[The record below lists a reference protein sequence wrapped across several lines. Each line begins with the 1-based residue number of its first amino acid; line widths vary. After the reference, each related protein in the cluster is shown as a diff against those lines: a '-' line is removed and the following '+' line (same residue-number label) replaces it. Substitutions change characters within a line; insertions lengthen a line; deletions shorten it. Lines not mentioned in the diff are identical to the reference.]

1 MGALRRTVAITTM
14 LVMAAAAMGFGA
26 GVLAGRG
33 LAAPSAVSVS
43 TAPASHEEMDQA
55 HEARVKAFPA
65 KTRGIGN
72 QLLQPKLIAGVKQ
85 FEVTA
90 REMPWEVESGISRTA
105 FAYNGQVPGPMIRV
119 TEGDRVRIILH
130 NELPE
135 STSIHFHG
143 LNTPNAMDG
152 VPFIT
157 QPPVRPGQSFTYGF
171 IAAPAGTHM
180 YHSHNGADQITKGL
194 LGAFIVEP
202 RDRSSEPTVAQDV
215 VLVINDG
222 PLGFTIN
229 GKSFPATQP
238 IVLKAGQRLRI
249 RYMNEGQVI
258 HPMHLHGLPQQVIA
272 KDGHRLPQ
280 PYGVDTIDVAPG
292 ERYDLL
298 VDATQ
303 PGVWALHCHI
313 LSHAESSRHAR
324 DGDRSDRP
332 AVNPASCSRPLGERL
347 GVRGRLGRGDVA
359 AAGDGGSEHPLR
371 DCNPRASVEGRGQ
384 RVSAVWADA
393 ACYNCKD
400 AATMGANGKVRLLA
414 E

>member
-1 MGALRRTVAITTM
+1 MRALRRTLAVTTM
-14 LVMAAAAMGFGA
+14 LVMAAGALGFGA
-26 GVLAGRG
+26 GFLTGRG
-33 LAAPSAVSVS
+33 STVPGAASAHHFVTAIHSDVAVS
-43 TAPASHEEMDQA
+43 AASATHEEMDQA

-65 KTRGIGN
+65 KTRGLGN
-72 QLLQPKLIAGVKQ
+72 QPLQPKLVAGVKQ
-85 FEVTA
+85 FELTA
-90 REMPWEVESGISRTA
+90 REAQWEVEPGVQRTA
-105 FAYNGQVPGPMIRV
+105 FAYNGQVPGPIIRV

-157 QPPVRPGQSFTYGF
+157 QPPVRPGQSFTYEF
-171 IAAPAGTHM
+171 VAAPVGSHM

-194 LGAFIVEP
+194 LGAFIVDP
-202 RDRSSEPTVAQDV
+202 RDRSGEPQVTQDI
-215 VLVINDG
+215 VLIINDG

-238 IVLKAGQRLRI
+238 IVLKTGQRLRI

-258 HPMHLHGLPQQVIA
+258 HPMHLHGLAQQVIA
-272 KDGHRLPQ
+272 KDGYRLAQ

-298 VDATQ
+298 VEATR

-313 LSHAESSRHAR
+313 LSHAESSRGMH
-324 DGDRSDRP
+324 GMVT
-332 AVNPASCSRPLGERL
+332 AVIVQP
-347 GVRGRLGRGDVA
+347 
-359 AAGDGGSEHPLR
+359 
-371 DCNPRASVEGRGQ
+371 
-384 RVSAVWADA
+384 
-393 ACYNCKD
+393 
-400 AATMGANGKVRLLA
+400 
-414 E
+414 